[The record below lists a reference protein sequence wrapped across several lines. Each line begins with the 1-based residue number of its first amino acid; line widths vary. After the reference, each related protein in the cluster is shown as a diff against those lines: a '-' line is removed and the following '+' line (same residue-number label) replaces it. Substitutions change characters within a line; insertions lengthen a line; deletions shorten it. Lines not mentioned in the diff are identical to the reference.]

1 MSDVNAEHGPVTGP
15 ETGSEEA
22 AVTETAADPTSDR
35 GPGPAGARPAGANG
49 AGASPGS
56 DDPAG
61 DGTGEHDAHDTP
73 DGDVSEVSVEGL
85 VSDLERVTAERDQFL
100 ETSRRIQAEFE
111 NYRKQV
117 TKRETE
123 ARQRANEGLIGEMLP
138 VLDAFDSAL
147 SSGVDDVAPMR
158 TTLLEALAKQG
169 LERIDPVEAPF
180 DPNLHEAVMHEESDG
195 GETGPVVAE
204 VMRAGYAWKGRV
216 VRPAM
221 VRVRG

>member
-180 DPNLHEAVMHEESDG
+180 DPNLHEAVMHEEADG